1 MIEAIQMPDL
11 APLKLPLSH
20 AIRSGDYVFV
30 SGQASVN
37 EAGEIVSD
45 TVEGEIRRSFEN
57 IANILKAAGLSMK
70 DVVQVRSYV
79 GDPKDLGTYNE
90 IYREFFQEPYPART
104 TLTGCIPDFIKF
116 EVDVTAYCGDG
127 SN

>member
-20 AIRSGDYVFV
+20 AVRSGDFLFV

-45 TVEGEIRRSFEN
+45 TIEGEIRRSFEN
-57 IANILKAAGLSMK
+57 IAKILAAAGLSMK

-79 GDPKDLGTYNE
+79 GDPKDLGVYNE

-116 EVDVTAYCGDG
+116 EVDVTATY
-127 SN
+127 SNASA